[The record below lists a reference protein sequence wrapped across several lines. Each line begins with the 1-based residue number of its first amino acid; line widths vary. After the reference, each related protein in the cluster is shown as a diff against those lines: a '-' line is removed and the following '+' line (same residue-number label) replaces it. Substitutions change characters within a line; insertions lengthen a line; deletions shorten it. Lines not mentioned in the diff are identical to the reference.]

1 MAQDEPTR
9 PLLIYDGDCRFCQVW
24 VDHWR
29 ALTGDRVD
37 YAASQAVGS
46 QHPDIP
52 QEAFARAVQL
62 VMPDGTVTSG
72 AEAVFRALRYAPR
85 RGWLLWLYQHVPGFA
100 PVSEG
105 IYRLVARSRGFFY
118 WITMLMWGRELGPY
132 SYRLTRWLF
141 LRALGVIYLIAFAS
155 LGVQVL
161 GLIGG
166 NGIVPANSVLSM
178 VRGYY
183 PGADVFTRFPTL
195 LWFNSSDVAL
205 QALCW
210 GGAALA
216 LLLILDVAPA
226 PVLALLW
233 LLYLSLVN
241 AGQDFL
247 AFQWDF
253 LLLESG
259 FLAIFLAPIGIRPSQ
274 AERSR
279 VPIIMVWLFRLLL
292 FRLMLGSGLV
302 KLASGDPTWHN
313 LTALSYHYLSQP
325 LPTPLGWY
333 AYQLP
338 MWVHNFSTA
347 MTFVIELGVPF
358 LYFLPRRPRFLGAA
372 LTTLLQGTIILTGN
386 YTFFN
391 LLTIVLCIPLLDDA
405 FLRHWLPRVIT
416 QPFDTPPRPV
426 SPLRHVVVLLVAAL
440 ILVMSVPQFLTPLFH
455 VRTPPAFQQVSR
467 VAAPYGIVNTYG
479 LFAVMTTTR
488 PEIIVEGSDDGQE
501 WKEYQFRYQPG
512 DLTRSPPI
520 VAPHQPR
527 LDWQMWFAALGSYQ
541 NNPWFISF
549 IQRLL
554 QGSPEVL
561 ALLADN
567 PFPDRPPKYIRAQL
581 YDYTFT
587 DAAARAA
594 TGQWWNRRLI
604 GSYLPPV
611 SLDSFS

>member
-9 PLLIYDGDCRFCQVW
+9 PLLIYDGDCRFCGVW
-24 VDHWR
+24 VNHWR
-29 ALTGDRVD
+29 KLTGDRVA
-37 YAASQAVGS
+37 YAPSQEVGG

-52 QEAFARAVQL
+52 PEAFARAVQL
-62 VMPDGTVTSG
+62 VMPGGMVTSG
-72 AEAVFRALRYAPR
+72 AKAVFRALRFAPR
-85 RGWLLWLYQHVPGFA
+85 RGWLLWLYRRVPGFA

-105 IYRLVARSRGFFY
+105 VYRLVARHRNAFY
-118 WITMLMWGRELGPY
+118 WLTMALWGPELGPY
-132 SYRLTRWLF
+132 SYRLTSWLF

-155 LGVQVL
+155 LAVQVL
-161 GLIGG
+161 GLIGR
-166 NGIVPANSVLSM
+166 NGIVPAGEILSA

-183 PGADVFTRFPTL
+183 PGADAFMRFPTL
-195 LWFNSSDVAL
+195 LWFNSSDIAL

-210 GGAALA
+210 GGVALSI
-216 LLLILDVAPA
+216 LLILDVAPA
-226 PVLALLW
+226 FTLALLW
-233 LLYLSLVN
+233 LMYLSLVN
-241 AGQDFL
+241 GGQDFL

-253 LLLESG
+253 LLLETG

-274 AERSR
+274 AERGR
-279 VPIIMVWLFRLLL
+279 VPIVMIWLFRLLL
-292 FRLMLGSGLV
+292 FRLMLGSGIV
-302 KLASGDPTWHN
+302 KLASGDPNWHN

-325 LPTPLGWY
+325 LPTPLAWY

-358 LYFLPRRPRFLGAA
+358 LYFLPRRPRILGAA
-372 LTTLLQGTIILTGN
+372 LTLLLQVTIMLTGN

-391 LLTIVLCIPLLDDA
+391 LLTIALCIPLLDDA
-405 FLRHWLPRVIT
+405 FLAHWLPRVIT
-416 QPFDTPPRPV
+416 QPFDAPPRPL
-426 SPLRHVVVLLVAAL
+426 SPLRQVIVLAVGAL
-440 ILVMSVPQFLTPLFH
+440 ILVLSVPQFLTPMFR
-455 VRTPPAFQQVSR
+455 VRTPPAFQQVLSR
-467 VAAPYGIVNTYG
+467 TAPFGIVNTYG

-512 DLTRSPPI
+512 DLNRPPPI

-541 NNPWFISF
+541 SNPWFIRF
-549 IQRLL
+549 AHRLL
-554 QGSPEVL
+554 EGTPDVL
-561 ALLADN
+561 ALLDAN
-567 PFPDRPPKYIRAQL
+567 PFPDKPPRFIRAQL

-587 DAAARAA
+587 DAATRAA

-604 GSYLPPV
+604 GSYLPQV